1 MAYKLG
7 YHFKTTTQILARLM
21 SFNRLFEQN
30 VIVNYPRRLHFCRL
44 LGQTQFFCSVQQFL
58 KLPFFICTMD
68 LLRRVCLHFQYR
80 CAFDSLSIEK
90 SRFFLAQ
97 FRTYPNPSHFE
108 QCFPNVYST
117 TGDPKDLLKC
127 SAEKHLYLSRRRS
140 GIHPTKLCFSS
151 FYDIFAFKLEF
162 L

>member
-1 MAYKLG
+1 MLAFNSSIISGKCQKNDSYYMAYKLG

-90 SRFFLAQ
+90 SRFFW
-97 FRTYPNPSHFE
+97 PNS
-108 QCFPNVYST
+108 
-117 TGDPKDLLKC
+117 G
-127 SAEKHLYLSRRRS
+127 LSQS
-140 GIHPTKLCFSS
+140 KS
-151 FYDIFAFKLEF
+151 F
-162 L
+162 